1 MTENNAKRFRFQ
13 MGDGDDDEWYQ
24 IQWNAV
30 AFGIYNILYICYDYF
45 VARCSLLVAADTLWH
60 GKRKGKQI
68 K

>member
-1 MTENNAKRFRFQ
+1 MTENNAKRIRFQ

-30 AFGIYNILYICYDYF
+30 AFGIYTIFYIH
-45 VARCSLLVAADTLWH
+45 VMIISLLVAADILWH